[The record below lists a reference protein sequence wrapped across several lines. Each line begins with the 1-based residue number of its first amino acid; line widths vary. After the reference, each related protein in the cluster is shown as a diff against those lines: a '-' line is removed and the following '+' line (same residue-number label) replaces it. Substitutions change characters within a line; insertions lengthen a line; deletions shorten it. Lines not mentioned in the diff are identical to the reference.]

1 MHCPNDY
8 MMGEICIFLEQAVL
22 MYFYKKHKGTKDIA
36 EILKLKRY
44 FRIYFKNDF
53 QLQER
58 YGT

>member
-1 MHCPNDY
+1 

-53 QLQER
+53 QFQER